1 VVRKAT
7 EALSGPNRVEI
18 IRGLDRTKGTDAEE
32 VISSEEALNLREL
45 PRRVLILENDPVG
58 LELESIFT
66 RPGTSVLEREV
77 FMNVGTLLTK
87 TARTFPERLAIA
99 YGDYELTY
107 QQANERV
114 NKLANGL
121 TRLGIKKGENVV
133 ILLHNCPEFIET
145 LFACFKAGIGA
156 VPINFRL
163 HPKECAFIIDNS
175 EAVAV
180 VLGEEFRD
188 SLYALKNQ
196 MPRVKH
202 YICPTEP
209 SEKMMH
215 YETLLN
221 VQSPTFA
228 DVDVERDDLAWLF
241 YTSGTTG
248 QPKGAMLTHHVLMT
262 MTMNFFADMT
272 SLGPE
277 DAILHAAPLSHGSG
291 LYCIP
296 NVAKGAANIILRVK
310 TFDPKIVFETMQKR
324 KVTNM
329 FMAPTMIKRLVTSPE
344 IDNYVLSS
352 IKCIHYGGAPIYV
365 EDLKEAV
372 RKMGQVFVQLF
383 GQAESP
389 MTISYLRKE
398 EHLLEGTEEQ
408 MKRLTSAGIPR
419 TDLEVKVFGEND
431 NELPSGHMGE
441 IVVRGEVVMKGY
453 WRNPKATAETLRGGW
468 LHTGDLGIMD
478 EKGYVYILDR
488 AKDMI
493 ISGGENIYSREIED
507 VILKHPA
514 VHEVSVIG
522 VPDETWGEAIKAI
535 VALKPAQKA
544 MPEEIINF
552 CKDHLASY
560 KKPKSVEFIDEIPKN
575 PYGKVLKRELR
586 EKYWTSESR
595 RVR

>member
-1 VVRKAT
+1 
-7 EALSGPNRVEI
+7 
-18 IRGLDRTKGTDAEE
+18 
-32 VISSEEALNLREL
+32 
-45 PRRVLILENDPVG
+45 
-58 LELESIFT
+58 
-66 RPGTSVLEREV
+66 
-77 FMNVGTLLTK
+77 MNVGTLFTK
-87 TARTFPERLAIA
+87 SARTFPERLAIA

-107 QQANERV
+107 QQANTRI
-114 NKLANGL
+114 NRLANAL
-121 TRLGIKKGENVV
+121 RNLGIQKGSNVA

-145 LFACFKAGIGA
+145 LFACFKAGIGT

-163 HPKECAFIIDNS
+163 HPKECAFIINHS

-180 VLGEEFRD
+180 VLGEDFRD
-188 SLYALKNQ
+188 SLYALKNE
-196 MPRVKH
+196 MPKVKH
-202 YICPTEP
+202 YICMTEP
-209 SEKMMH
+209 LEGMISYEK
-215 YETLLN
+215 LL
-221 VQSPTFA
+221 QGRSAGFT
-228 DVDVERDDLAWLF
+228 DEQVERDALAWLF

-248 QPKGAMLTHHVLMT
+248 RPKGAMLTHHVLMM
-262 MTMNFFADMT
+262 MTMNFFADM
-272 SLGPE
+272 SPLGPE
-277 DAILHAAPLSHGSG
+277 DVVLHAAPLSHGSG
-291 LYCIP
+291 LYGIP
-296 NVAKGAANIILRVK
+296 NVAKGAANVILQSK
-310 TFDPKIVFETMQKR
+310 SFEPKIVLETIQRR

-329 FMAPTMIKRLVTSPE
+329 FLAPAMIKRLVTSPE
-344 IDNYVLSS
+344 VDRYDLSS
-352 IKCIHYGGAPIYV
+352 IKCINYGGAPIYE

-408 MKRLTSAGIPR
+408 MRRLTSAGIPR
-419 TDLEVKVFGEND
+419 TDLEVKIFDFND
-431 NELPSGHMGE
+431 KELPPGEMGE

-453 WRNPKATAETLRGGW
+453 WRNPEATAETLRGGW

-514 VHEVSVIG
+514 VYEVAVIG
-522 VPDETWGEAIKAI
+522 VPDEKWGESVKAI
-535 VALKPAQKA
+535 VALRPGHKA
-544 MPEEIINF
+544 TGEELINF
-552 CKDHLASY
+552 CKEHLASY
-560 KKPKSVEFIDEIPKN
+560 KKPKSVDFIDAIPKN

-586 EKYWTSESR
+586 EKYWAGEAR